1 MMELVSL
8 NVPLRGVHR
17 KQVMAWLRRSL
28 KLGQQIGNF
37 VLKMTIQRS
46 GKSFEVRARVTDG
59 AGEFTCRSK
68 GELMEACR
76 DVTLKLNQKLHKQ
89 RLQRMAA

>member
-17 KQVMAWLRRSL
+17 KQIMAWLRRSL
-28 KLGQQIGNF
+28 KLGRQIGNF

-46 GKSFEVRARVTDG
+46 GKSFEVRAQVSDG

-68 GELMEACR
+68 GDLMDACR
-76 DVTLKLNQKLHKQ
+76 EVTHKLNLQLHKQ
-89 RLQRMAA
+89 RLQRKAA

>member
-1 MMELVSL
+1 MMELVAL

-17 KQVMAWLRRSL
+17 KHIMAWLRRSL
-28 KLGQQIGNF
+28 RIGQQIGDF

-46 GKSFEVRARVTDG
+46 GKAFEVRAQVRDG
-59 AGEFTCRSK
+59 VGSFTCRSR
-68 GELMEACR
+68 GDLMDACR
-76 DVTLKLNQKLHKQ
+76 EVTQKLNLQLHKQ

>member
-1 MMELVSL
+1 MELVSL

-17 KQVMAWLRRSL
+17 KQIMAWLRRPL
-28 KLGQQIGNF
+28 KVGQQIGSF

-46 GKSFEVRARVTDG
+46 GKAFEVRAQVRDE
-59 AGEFTCRSK
+59 AGEFTCRSR
-68 GELMEACR
+68 GDLMDACIE
-76 DVTLKLNQKLHKQ
+76 VTHKLNLQLHRQ